1 MVYRTYW
8 GFYGCWNT
16 FHCCSTNTSSLLWE
30 LWSRASDEQGRSLI
44 IRSDGWGPE
53 LSQGGAGE
61 GWGRMNIRQEGWWEI
76 EGKWERKSGW
86 GRFTGHVM
94 EGEKDEQRKTSEPPQ
109 RRTRLT
115 NYLLLH
121 YRACQRGRLCQ
132 AAHTPRLSDAL
143 IWAHNQEQTST
154 PTMCL
159 TSPFFKSW
167 LLGGNI
173 CKLQTE
179 APARVWWRAFT
190 NSWRADWQ
198 VHKKVLKA
206 THFLKFFE
214 LIFLCLVLV
223 TAVFSLLSGN
233 ICSFASQVFCSF
245 FSFWKKEKIWKL
257 KWKMKEKEFRI
268 II

>member
-8 GFYGCWNT
+8 GFYGCWST

-121 YRACQRGRLCQ
+121 YRGCQRGRLCQ
-132 AAHTPRLSDAL
+132 PPAAHTPSVWCAHLSTQPAADKHSHHVPHFS
-143 IWAHNQEQTST
+143 IFQE
-154 PTMCL
+154 L
-159 TSPFFKSW
+159 TSGWKHLQAPNWSYCWSLMACCHKQLEGW
-167 LLGGNI
+167 LTGA
-173 CKLQTE
+173 LQ
-179 APARVWWRAFT
+179 
-190 NSWRADWQ
+190 S
-198 VHKKVLKA
+198 LKRNA
-206 THFLKFFE
+206 IIGSKFYF
-214 LIFLCLVLV
+214 
-223 TAVFSLLSGN
+223 
-233 ICSFASQVFCSF
+233 
-245 FSFWKKEKIWKL
+245 
-257 KWKMKEKEFRI
+257 
-268 II
+268 